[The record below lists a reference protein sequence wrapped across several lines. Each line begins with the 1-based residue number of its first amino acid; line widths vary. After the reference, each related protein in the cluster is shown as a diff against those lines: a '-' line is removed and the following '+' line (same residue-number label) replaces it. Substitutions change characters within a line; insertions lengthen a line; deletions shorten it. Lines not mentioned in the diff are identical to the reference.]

1 MTHIHWNTPQ
11 AGRRSRFVGCGVA
24 GGAALLVGVS
34 IGCQTPATTGKLD
47 DGKHLGAR
55 PSLDMPSDA
64 EMLPPP
70 KINAK
75 TFFAAGRLHEK
86 DGNLIAAAD
95 QYYRATLADP
105 TFVMAWGRL
114 GIILGGLG
122 AFDRADESLRRAI
135 ELSPRSAF
143 LWNNRAFNCM
153 IQGNYERAE
162 ECLNEALR
170 LRPDYA
176 RARANLGV
184 VQARTGRL
192 DEAFESFS
200 RVVSRD
206 AAWFNIGALCVAN
219 QQLDLARTAFERG
232 LKENPKSR
240 GNAVQL
246 ERLKQIALD
255 PNSHVRLELEA
266 EADHIVRLFGPPP
279 ASVVAAPEKTAGEA
293 VKIEPATSE
302 PSAAA
307 AAAIAEAPAEAAVDV
322 AEAAP
327 ESPPTIV
334 TTEPSIDESTPSA
347 SARGAE
353 ESPQEQPAE
362 DVLGAGEPE
371 EESPPDMTFRWTT
384 FAEIAEPCDDETS
397 FAPDEWIVKAEATA
411 EPSGQ
416 IAQDESNPATAVEDC
431 HVAVS
436 GRRLTATIAQVGE
449 DSFHRIE
456 EVLDYLARILSAPQ
470 RANPQPPVSSAAP
483 FQPHAL
489 CAR

>member
-24 GGAALLVGVS
+24 GGAVLLVGVS

-135 ELSPRSAF
+135 ELAPRSAF

-153 IQGNYERAE
+153 LQGNYELAE
-162 ECLNEALR
+162 EYLNEALR

-184 VQARTGRL
+184 VLARTGRL
-192 DEAFESFS
+192 DEAFEAFS

-206 AAWFNIGALCVAN
+206 AAWFNVGTLCVAN
-219 QQLDLARTAFERG
+219 QQLDLARMAFERG

-246 ERLKQIALD
+246 DRLKQIALD
-255 PNSHVRLELEA
+255 PDSHVRLELEA
-266 EADHIVRLFGPPP
+266 EADHIGRLFGPPP
-279 ASVVAAPEKTAGEA
+279 ASVVAAMENAIDVVATEA
-293 VKIEPATSE
+293 APVSAPA
-302 PSAAA
+302 PAAA
-307 AAAIAEAPAEAAVDV
+307 VAETPAETTVGVAAAE
-322 AEAAP
+322 P
-327 ESPPTIV
+327 ESPPSV
-334 TTEPSIDESTPSA
+334 AATEPVIDEPTPSQA
-347 SARGAE
+347 ALGEQEPPR
-353 ESPQEQPAE
+353 EQPAE
-362 DVLGAGEPE
+362 DVLGAGDPDD
-371 EESPPDMTFRWTT
+371 ESPPDMSFRWTT
-384 FAEIAEPCDDETS
+384 FAEIVEPDDDDLL
-397 FAPDEWIVKAEATA
+397 FAPDEWIVKAEAPA
-411 EPSGQ
+411 EISGQ
-416 IAQDESNPATAVEDC
+416 SACAESTPATTVDDGAEVDSDQHLAV
-431 HVAVS
+431 
-436 GRRLTATIAQVGE
+436 TPAQVGAN
-449 DSFHRIE
+449 SFRRIE
-456 EVLDYLARILSAPQ
+456 DLLDYLARVFSPPQ
-470 RANPQPPVSSAAP
+470 RVDPHPPVSSVTA
-483 FQPHAL
+483 FQPDTL
-489 CAR
+489 CSR